1 MTKQELPES
10 VAAGRKA
17 IEYCMVRV
25 AIRSKNMN
33 SQDMTDL
40 QGLTVLLRQYKQMMG
55 RQILAQCN
63 LTPDNSTVGE
73 TR

>member
-25 AIRSKNMN
+25 AIRSRNMN
-33 SQDMTDL
+33 NQDMTDL
-40 QGLTVLLRQYKQMMG
+40 QGLTILLRQYKKMMG

-63 LTPDNSTVGE
+63 LTPDNSTLGE
-73 TR
+73 VR